1 MIAGQFHTFSAQ
13 PLDFQRLA
21 ADNLGDIRPL
31 AVSPL
36 SNPEGVPI
44 PWGFLI
50 SGASASMTGGLS
62 R

>member
-1 MIAGQFHTFSAQ
+1 MNSSQIQAFSTQ

-21 ADNLGDIRPL
+21 ADNSIDIRPL

-50 SGASASMTGGLS
+50 SGSSASKTGGLS
-62 R
+62 Q